1 MPKSPD
7 AFRTISE
14 VADWLDVQAHVL
26 RFWESKFSQVKPIK
40 RAGGRRYYRPNDMML
55 LGGIKKLLHED
66 GLTIK
71 GVQKILREE
80 GMGHVSDMSAPLDDQ
95 LIEGED
101 ATVAPDTT
109 IIEEETAV
117 VLDFA
122 PAEAEKAPAEDPVEA
137 AEPEPTPEAPA
148 ADAAAPEPTP
158 EAPATDAAAP
168 VVEAE
173 PVVEDASDLP
183 DFVQQPLDADIEAT
197 ETDNL
202 PAAEDST
209 TAAEPLEAQPDE
221 PVEDEQEITTEG
233 PPEPEAET
241 EAPAAEAP
249 APTPKPRIIDLPP
262 LTPEAEIAAAPST
275 LTAAF
280 RLPGLSAAQARDVE
294 PLLEQLTALRD
305 RMEGARQGRAPKG

>member
-40 RAGGRRYYRPNDMML
+40 RAGGRRYYRPADMLL

-95 LIEGED
+95 LIEMEE
-101 ATVAPDTT
+101 AAQAPEKT

-122 PAEAEKAPAEDPVEA
+122 PAEAEAEADKAPAEADAFEA
-137 AEPEPTPEAPA
+137 AEAEAPPDAPLPDVSEPEAEETSA
-148 ADAAAPEPTP
+148 
-158 EAPATDAAAP
+158 
-168 VVEAE
+168 
-173 PVVEDASDLP
+173 LP
-183 DFVQQPLDADIEAT
+183 DFVQQPLGPEAEAT

-202 PAAEDST
+202 PAAEDS
-209 TAAEPLEAQPDE
+209 QE
-221 PVEDEQEITTEG
+221 PVEVAEAKADEPAEEEQEIAAEDTAA
-233 PPEPEAET
+233 PEPEPEP
-241 EAPAAEAP
+241 EPQEPAAEAP
-249 APTPKPRIIDLPP
+249 APAPKPRVIDMPP

-280 RLPGLSAAQARDVE
+280 RLPGLSAAQARDVA
-294 PLLEQLTALRD
+294 PLLQELTVLRD
-305 RMEGARQGRAPKG
+305 RMQGARRGGAAKG

>member
-40 RAGGRRYYRPNDMML
+40 RAGGRRYYRPADMLL

-95 LIEGED
+95 LIEMEE
-101 ATVAPDTT
+101 AAQAPEKT

-122 PAEAEKAPAEDPVEA
+122 PAEAETEADNAPAEAEA
-137 AEPEPTPEAPA
+137 PEAVQAEAPPDAPPPDVAEPE
-148 ADAAAPEPTP
+148 
-158 EAPATDAAAP
+158 
-168 VVEAE
+168 AE
-173 PVVEDASDLP
+173 ETSALP
-183 DFVQQPLDADIEAT
+183 DFVQQPLGPEAEAA

-202 PAAEDST
+202 PAAEDS
-209 TAAEPLEAQPDE
+209 PE
-221 PVEDEQEITTEG
+221 PVEVAEAKADEPAEEEQEIAAEDT
-233 PPEPEAET
+233 PAPEPEPKPEPEPET
-241 EAPAAEAP
+241 KPREPAAEAP
-249 APTPKPRIIDLPP
+249 APAPMPRIIDMPP

-280 RLPGLSAAQARDVE
+280 RLPGLSAAQAGDVA
-294 PLLEQLTALRD
+294 PLLQELTVLRD
-305 RMEGARQGRAPKG
+305 RMQGARRGGAAKG